1 MAFAR
6 DCWASAASLTA
17 NLFSCLPVSR
27 ISVAS
32 ATCCTMSLTISLASV
47 IWLWS
52 KAARACASSI
62 LDVSSSIFSVLSLM
76 ELFVLLSS
84 KSHHFLWSSSCFCSS
99 AKRKIIFWIMFTT
112 SSKGPSSCAATV
124 AASFSKTLDFISLAS
139 VRSNS
144 TARCVL
150 WFLRFGSCK
159 NETGDGGSTGFPGAS
174 VRTPET
180 FARISTATFSASCS
194 LALVSLRSA
203 HSDFL
208 TLHADCVSESE
219 DSSAVRSPAVSSY
232 ELLASARSPS
242 ASPFSEALAI
252 FDSSLAFATASCAT
266 MARVWE
272 FRACVS
278 AVLEATSSSS
288 NFICNSLRS
297 SITLLDLKAY
307 FLTWSSLLPAAF
319 RTGRS
324 LGSAKACSVCLC
336 SSVTAIATSARAAL
350 TLRWAVATRPVL
362 RWAEVKASSA
372 SEMPLTVSFKVCDS
386 LPYKSLPSWRSLLAA
401 PLVRSKAK
409 RSSDKVSISLPRTS
423 MFLVYESMLLES
435 SSILA
440 LPSVMAFW
448 RDFSVFTHQYSNLV
462 KLTSSC
468 FCSVSAFAESSW
480 SSVMTF
486 SIGWPSAACAAST
499 CLAAA
504 RRPKPE
510 AEARRQASSSGTIM
524 PRAMANLFR
533 MESSL

>member
-32 ATCCTMSLTISLASV
+32 ATCCTMLLTISLASV

-84 KSHHFLWSSSCFCSS
+84 RSHHFLWSSSCFCSL
-99 AKRKIIFWIMFTT
+99 AKLKIIFWIMFTT

-139 VRSNS
+139 MRSNS
-144 TARCVL
+144 TARCVLL

-159 NETGDGGSTGFPGAS
+159 NETGDGGKIGFPGAS

-180 FARISTATFSASCS
+180 FAKISTATFSASCS

-208 TLHADCVSESE
+208 TLHADCVSERE
-219 DSSAVRSPAVSSY
+219 DSSAVRSPAMSAY
-232 ELLASARSPS
+232 ELLASVRSPS

-252 FDSSLAFATASCAT
+252 FDSPLAFATASCAT

-278 AVLEATSSSS
+278 AVLEAASSSS
-288 NFICNSLRS
+288 NFIFNSLRS

-307 FLTWSSLLPAAF
+307 FLMWPSLLPAAF

-372 SEMPLTVSFKVCDS
+372 SEMPFTVSFKVCDS
-386 LPYKSLPSWRSLLAA
+386 LTYRSLPSLRSLLAA
-401 PLVRSKAK
+401 PLVRSKAS

-448 RDFSVFTHQYSNLV
+448 RDLPVSTHQYSNLV

-468 FCSVSAFAESSW
+468 LCSVSAFAESSW

-486 SIGWPSAACAAST
+486 SIGWPSAACAST
-499 CLAAA
+499 CRAAA

-510 AEARRQASSSGTIM
+510 AEARRQASSSTIM
-524 PRAMANLFR
+524 PRAMATLFG
-533 MESSL
+533 MGNSL